1 MDRSNINEGLNNI
14 TNMYEKLTYFDQYG
28 SSVIS
33 FIIITIIILLI
44 CAYCYAKTNIQPIIN
59 DWPNQRCKPYY
70 IPFAGFITKP
80 ENLTAT
86 EYTLENFNYCTQ
98 NILTSI
104 TGDMLMPLTFIT
116 NTMNGILAGAT
127 GDINSAR
134 AMFNKVRTFFQ
145 TVSQEIMGRLM
156 NIMIPLQ
163 KIIISFRDMVGKIQG
178 TMTAG
183 LFTLLGSYYT
193 LQSLMG
199 SIAEF
204 IIIILIAM
212 AAMIVVFWLIPF
224 TWGAAISMTSIFVAI
239 SIPLAIMLT
248 FMMDVLNVQPDL
260 SIPTLKC
267 FDKNTILLM
276 KDGRKKKISDICV
289 GDDLYYDGFVNS
301 VIKVDTK
308 GSIMYNLNNTI
319 VSDTHLVLYKDKWIR
334 VKDHPDAIKID
345 DYTEPYLYC
354 LNTQTKT
361 IFINSNLFSDWD
373 ELVGEQLTKILKTAY
388 SKKINSNEIHHFLD
402 SGFDGSTKIKLQNGD
417 VKEIKCIEVGDRLVN
432 NELVYGIVEI
442 DGSTIRNQYEYIL
455 GKNNFIKGSQNIN
468 YYDENKNIV
477 STMALDEIKYKKLL
491 KNKKEKLYHLIT
503 DTKTFYINK
512 IQFCHYN
519 TTIDL
524 FLEKL

>member
-1 MDRSNINEGLNNI
+1 MDRSNINQGVNNI
-14 TNMYEKLTYFDQYG
+14 TNMYENLTYFDQYG

-33 FIIITIIILLI
+33 FIIITIVILLI
-44 CAYCYAKTNIQPIIN
+44 CAYCYAKTNIRPIIN

-80 ENLTAT
+80 DNLTAT

-104 TGDMLMPLTFIT
+104 TGDMLKPLTFIT
-116 NTMNGILAGAT
+116 NTMNGILSSAT

-145 TVSQEIMGRLM
+145 SISQEIMGRLM

-163 KIIISFRDMVGKIQG
+163 QIIISFRDMVGKIQG
-178 TMTAG
+178 AMTAG
-183 LFTLLGSYYT
+183 LFTLLGTYYT

-199 SIAEF
+199 SIAQF

-224 TWGAAISMTSIFVAI
+224 TWGAAISMTSVFVAI

-267 FDKNTILLM
+267 FDKNTNLLM
-276 KDGRKKKISDICV
+276 KDGTTKKITDICV
-289 GDDLYYDGFVNS
+289 GDYLCYDGLVTAI
-301 VIKVDTK
+301 IKVDTK

-345 DYTEPYLYC
+345 EYIEPYLYC
-354 LNTQTKT
+354 LNTQNKT
-361 IFINSNLFSDWD
+361 IFINNTLFSDWD
-373 ELVGEQLTKILKTAY
+373 ELVNEKLTVILKDTY
-388 SKKINSNEIHHFLD
+388 FKKINSRQIHELLD
-402 SGFDGSTKIKLQNGD
+402 SGFNGSTQIKLHDGTI
-417 VKEIKCIEVGDRLVN
+417 KEIKCVEIGDRLMN

-442 DGSTIRNQYEYIL
+442 NGSTIQNQYQYIL
-455 GKNNFIKGSQNIN
+455 GKNNFIEGSQNIN
-468 YYDENKNIV
+468 YYNQNKNIV
-477 STMALDEIKYKKLL
+477 STMALDEIKYKRVIK
-491 KNKKEKLYHLIT
+491 KKKEKLYHLIT
-503 DTKTFYINK
+503 DTQTFYIKN
-512 IQFCHYN
+512 IQFCDYN
-519 TTIDL
+519 ATIDL
-524 FLEKL
+524 FLENY